1 MDRVYVGTSS
11 GMGKRLVPILLAR
24 GDKVIATARTL
35 SSIQDIAE
43 AENLRK
49 QQLDVTDG
57 AGVVK
62 RKVDEAVTW
71 FGRIDVVVNNAGI
84 GAKCFTEEGG

>member
-1 MDRVYVGTSS
+1 
-11 GMGKRLVPILLAR
+11 MGKRLVSILLAR

-35 SSIQDIAE
+35 SSISDLTE
-43 AENLRK
+43 SENMRK

-57 AGVVK
+57 AGIIK
-62 RKVDEAVTW
+62 RKVDEAATW

>member
-1 MDRVYVGTSS
+1 
-11 GMGKRLVPILLAR
+11 MGKRLVPILLAR

-35 SSIQDIAE
+35 SSISDLTDE
-43 AENLRK
+43 SENLRK

-57 AGVVK
+57 AGIIK